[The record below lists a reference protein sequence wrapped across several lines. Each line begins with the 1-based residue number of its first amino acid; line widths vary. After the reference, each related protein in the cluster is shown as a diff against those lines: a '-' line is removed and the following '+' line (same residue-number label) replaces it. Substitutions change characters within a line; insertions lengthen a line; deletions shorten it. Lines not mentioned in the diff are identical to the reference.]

1 METIRARCTF
11 WRHKEAYGLPE
22 EPFLTAQLTF
32 IPREGEYI
40 SIWDDRELKKQVYKV
55 VRVEHILD
63 SEEDYYP
70 QSCSIYTIPATD
82 FNDARE
88 EVAICTPGQ
97 RTPRQSAR

>member
-1 METIRARCTF
+1 MEIIRARCTF
-11 WRHKEAYGLPE
+11 WRHKEAHGLPE

-55 VRVEHILD
+55 VRVEHVLD
-63 SEEDYYP
+63 SEEEYYP

-88 EVAICTPGQ
+88 EVAI
-97 RTPRQSAR
+97 